1 METVDEHENS
11 KKEKE
16 NELNEQGLMCMR
28 QDEHA
33 LWVQKQNREK
43 RKGKNRRR

>member
-28 QDEHA
+28 QDEIGRA
-33 LWVQKQNREK
+33 SCRE
-43 RKGKNRRR
+43 RV